1 METFVKDY
9 GCGGARV
16 HGGKY
21 FDGQCEE
28 GAQKKECK
36 YEGFSGAVWRR
47 GAGQERLR
55 GCEVVFNQKDERQ
68 DFRADL
74 PKAPGGDHVRLKQNG
89 RQTDELVVH
98 L

>member
-1 METFVKDY
+1 M
-9 GCGGARV
+9 
-16 HGGKY
+16 
-21 FDGQCEE
+21 
-28 GAQKKECK
+28 
-36 YEGFSGAVWRR
+36 
-47 GAGQERLR
+47 
-55 GCEVVFNQKDERQ
+55 VFNQKDERQ